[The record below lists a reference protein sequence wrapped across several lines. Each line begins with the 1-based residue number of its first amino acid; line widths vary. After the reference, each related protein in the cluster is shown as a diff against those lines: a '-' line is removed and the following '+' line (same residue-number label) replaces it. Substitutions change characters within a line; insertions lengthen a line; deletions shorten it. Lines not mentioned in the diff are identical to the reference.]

1 MKISKNCIAV
11 VATFA
16 FGSLLSVNGNNL
28 RVTNEGYEDPAL
40 DVRSDGERKLSHT
53 PMPDDLEDK
62 VGYLEEEIKG
72 TKQELKEVVEK
83 QQKTGTLT
91 TEDAHVKAFL
101 EKELM
106 EAKEKLSQAEEDEDA
121 EEKLYDN
128 EFMGDGYDNLEDHG
142 RSLAVTGGK
151 IYTDRCVPGHND
163 FPAKKNIGSQD
174 ACYEFCK
181 NEPSCKTADYLKGKC
196 YPSKAGID
204 KAKSYNNCDM
214 WVKDPVGLSVGL
226 CSKDK
231 LVRVTKFII
240 NGDDDSGPNGE
251 HQLRLQ
257 GKKYFP
263 NKATDCTQDPK
274 GYCSWRE
281 GQTHHLHQKGP
292 WVKVVS
298 HEALQAGTEED
309 DDWSEN
315 DSYTASL
322 TKEQWY
328 NPTCNQYEI
337 KVSKEFKVE
346 VERKFCISGSASVT
360 AEGEGASGTVGVGA
374 ESCSK
379 WVAPSESY
387 TWVLSVIPF
396 RGQLAAPTKKSDGH
410 YCGRR
415 SECRSKCCS
424 GGTCMQD
431 RWWRNCS

>member
-11 VATFA
+11 MATFA

-128 EFMGDGYDNLEDHG
+128 EFMGDGYDTEEDHG
-142 RSLAVTGGK
+142 RSLA
-151 IYTDRCVPGHND
+151 
-163 FPAKKNIGSQD
+163 S
-174 ACYEFCK
+174 
-181 NEPSCKTADYLKGKC
+181 
-196 YPSKAGID
+196 
-204 KAKSYNNCDM
+204 
-214 WVKDPVGLSVGL
+214 

-263 NKATDCTQDPK
+263 NKATDCTQDPT

-292 WVKVVS
+292 WVKVRS

-328 NPTCNQYEI
+328 KPTCNEYEI

-360 AEGEGASGTVGVGA
+360 GEGEGVSGTVGVGA

-379 WVAPSESY
+379 WVDPPESY

-396 RGQLAAPTKKSDGH
+396 RGQLATPTKKSDGH

-424 GGTCMQD
+424 GGTCEQD
-431 RWWRNCS
+431 AWYRNCS